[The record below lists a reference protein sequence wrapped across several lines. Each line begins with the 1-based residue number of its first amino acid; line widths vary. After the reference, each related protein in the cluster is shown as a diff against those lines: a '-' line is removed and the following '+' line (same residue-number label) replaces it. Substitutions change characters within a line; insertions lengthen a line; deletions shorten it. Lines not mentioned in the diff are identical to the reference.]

1 MRMLPPTPELNAFI
15 KTDSKKPPSMCYP
28 PLTVIKLLD
37 PLSLHGCSC
46 RNNRRVTCPFFS
58 MSVCNMCVMCGCV
71 GVWDRHCTHM
81 RVWKSEDMF
90 GCQSW
95 TSTWVFFLLL
105 LTSYCSVDSMLAPKA
120 SKDTN
125 SAPNA
130 HVAGALPTYLPS
142 QPFTFENITLS
153 TMRTVTRILKF
164 LFLEHT
170 AE

>member
-1 MRMLPPTPELNAFI
+1 
-15 KTDSKKPPSMCYP
+15 
-28 PLTVIKLLD
+28 
-37 PLSLHGCSC
+37 
-46 RNNRRVTCPFFS
+46 